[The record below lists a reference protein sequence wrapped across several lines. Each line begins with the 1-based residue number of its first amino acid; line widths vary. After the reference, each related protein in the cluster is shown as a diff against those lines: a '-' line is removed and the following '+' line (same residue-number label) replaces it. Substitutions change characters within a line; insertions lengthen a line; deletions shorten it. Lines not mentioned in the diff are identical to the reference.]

1 MEGGRGGGGGVKV
14 DRWGYQVRTSS
25 DACISAINS
34 YYHQL
39 LTYGRERGV
48 ILEAVSHDPDCVLAN
63 ILVAHCFSTSDPSRL
78 SYHLAAA
85 ESRLVQA
92 TPYEKAV
99 FDAIS
104 SLIAEDRDDDAA
116 FHSHSSLL
124 KQFPK
129 DLVSLKRAQILCFYM
144 GRPDLSLVI
153 AEQVLPQNQQESY
166 IYGMLAFPLLELSR
180 MEDAEKAARKGLE
193 INKQDLWSQHNF
205 CHVLQYECRFK
216 EAVEFMEE
224 YSSSWTSCSSFMYTH
239 NWWHVA
245 ICYMEGYSPITK
257 ILRIYD
263 ENIWKE
269 LQRSDA
275 VCQEVY
281 LNALGLLLRIY
292 LRGQMGF
299 FGDRLEILTGRLMDQ
314 SNWNVEWLLDM
325 LILWAFGSVK
335 ESNKAEDLLN
345 GMKSRICS
353 MSKKKQ
359 LLMQRVIKLA
369 EALYAYGR
377 DDYEQ
382 AFQLLSPDFDANEFK
397 IVGASDEQL
406 EVFNEVWYSVLLN
419 SGRVDK
425 AIEEIE
431 KVVKKREGIPFLWR
445 LLERSYTMAN
455 REEDAA
461 VASEKAKALEAAYFE
476 HLE

>member
-1 MEGGRGGGGGVKV
+1 MEGGGVKV

-34 YYHQL
+34 YYHQC

-48 ILEAVSHDPDCVLAN
+48 ILKAASNDPDCVLAN
-63 ILVAHCFSTSDPSRL
+63 ILAAHFLSISDSSRL
-78 SYHLAAA
+78 PLYLAAA

-99 FDAIS
+99 FEAIS
-104 SLIAEDRDDDAA
+104 SLLAEDRDDDAA
-116 FHSHSSLL
+116 FDSHSKLL

-129 DLVSLKRAQILCFYM
+129 DLVSLKRAQVLCFYM
-144 GRPDLSLVI
+144 GRPDLSMVLV
-153 AEQVLPQNQQESY
+153 EQVLPQNQQENF
-166 IYGMLAFPLLELSR
+166 IYGMLAFPLLELGR

-193 INKQDLWSQHNF
+193 INKRDLWSQHNF

-224 YSSSWTSCSSFMYTH
+224 YSPSWGSCSSFMYTH

-245 ICYMEGYSPITK
+245 ICYMEGHSPISK

-269 LQRSDA
+269 LQRTDA
-275 VCQEVY
+275 CPEVY
-281 LNALGLLLRIY
+281 LNALGLLLRMY
-292 LRGQMGF
+292 VRGQMGF
-299 FGDRLEILTGRLMDQ
+299 FRDRLDTLAGHLMDR
-314 SNWNVEWLLDM
+314 SNWHVDWLLDL
-325 LILWAFGSVK
+325 LILWAFGTVK

-359 LLMQRVIKLA
+359 LSMQRGIKLA

-377 DDYEQ
+377 GDLEQ
-382 AFQLLSPDFDANEFK
+382 AFQLLAPDFDANNFK
-397 IVGASDEQL
+397 MIGASDEQL
-406 EVFNEVWYSVLLN
+406 EVFNEVWYSILLN
-419 SGRVDK
+419 SGRAEK
-425 AIEEIE
+425 AIEVIE
-431 KVVKKREGIPFLWR
+431 KAIKKREGLPFLWR
-445 LLERSYTMAN
+445 LLERGYTMAN
-455 REEDAA
+455 REDAA

-476 HLE
+476 PLE